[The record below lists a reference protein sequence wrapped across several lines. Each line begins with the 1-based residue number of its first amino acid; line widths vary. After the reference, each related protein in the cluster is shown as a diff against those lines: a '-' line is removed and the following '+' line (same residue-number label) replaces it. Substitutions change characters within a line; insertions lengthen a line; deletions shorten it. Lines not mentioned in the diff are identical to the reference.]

1 MISYFI
7 QVSFSWI
14 IFYLVYHYF
23 LRKETFFTINRYY
36 LLGTLLF
43 SLFVPIIGTW
53 LKYLT
58 AADPADVGEIFYV
71 ISEAPVVIDAAMTET
86 SQSNAILILLLLV
99 YLTGCLLAAIRFFI
113 GLHRIYRLAKHGD
126 QVNRGSYVLVHT
138 DQSHL
143 PFSFLN
149 LVFVSKKIPLPDR
162 IHHIIAHELCH
173 IKKWHTVDI
182 LFTEIIH
189 VFFWFNPIL
198 NYYKKALRQTHEF
211 DADAAASDLQ
221 NMQHYQN
228 LLMETAQS
236 GMELRMTHQFFNAE
250 LKNRLTMLIQKKSP
264 RTALGKYLLLV
275 PILALALFLFSNS
288 AIGPDN
294 PLKKQI
300 LTAIE
305 NADAAPHLM
314 NTATEIIQRYQEETK
329 ATESEIN
336 EILSEVGWETGIR
349 LEWIYNRRVHL
360 SFKEKIAASKGKL
373 DLVHKLKSFS
383 PPIYQKL
390 EPTIKQFKGNFPL
403 LNLNGH
409 LVAGHWMNLDVDRV
423 ISHSYVPPKEAKE
436 KYGDIAFGG
445 VINIELRDFDI
456 NDLGSKGVIIEA
468 GDSRLTTR
476 KGAKKV
482 DVLPRFP
489 GCEDINGTE
498 ADRCAMERFNEYIAD
513 NLQYPKIARDH
524 GVEGTVVVQF
534 EVDARGRIGKVAI
547 VRDIG
552 AGCGDEAKYLIQNM
566 NNLVDKWQPA
576 IKDGDPAV
584 YTLKVPVLFKL
595 DGLISK
601 KPFSARDEAYLNGA
615 IEKSF
620 REAVEDPQI
629 AKDAVALLEDFEWH
643 PRPLFIVDG
652 QVVAKDSIKLQQDE
666 IFKVTLIDEEQA
678 AELYDA
684 VNQKAVVISTYST
697 PQEQQLDKFYTKY
710 QDLLKKSP
718 DRGGVDLAEE
728 KSDKID
734 FAPKS
739 EKPFLTSLVTFP
751 NPARYKL
758 HLSFTAEPGPLTI
771 AVHDVQGKLLLEKQ
785 ISDFSGHYLG
795 ILESKSFIAR
805 EAFLSIT
812 QGKKRTTKIII
823 FSE

>member
-1 MISYFI
+1 M
-7 QVSFSWI
+7 
-14 IFYLVYHYF
+14 
-23 LRKETFFTINRYY
+23 
-36 LLGTLLF
+36 
-43 SLFVPIIGTW
+43 
-53 LKYLT
+53 T

-71 ISEAPVVIDAAMTET
+71 ISEAPVVINTAVNET
-86 SQSNAILILLLLV
+86 SQSNLLSLLLSLV
-99 YLTGCLLAAIRFFI
+99 YLTGCLIAATRFFI
-113 GLHRIYRLAKHGD
+113 GLLRIYRLAKHGD
-126 QVNRGSYVLVHT
+126 QVNHGSYVLVQT

-149 LVFVSKKIPLPDR
+149 FVFVSKKLPLPDR

-211 DADAAASDLQ
+211 DADAVASDLQ

-264 RTALGKYLLLV
+264 RKALRKYLVLV

-288 AIGPDN
+288 AMGPDDPFGKSIMAAIDTSKN
-294 PLKKQI
+294 KDDLRANVKVIVLNAISEGTHSIEEIQVKLNQI
-300 LTAIE
+300 GEKTGFRFRWNGYAVSCGFDMYTA
-305 NADAAPHLM
+305 
-314 NTATEIIQRYQEETK
+314 R
-329 ATESEIN
+329 
-336 EILSEVGWETGIR
+336 ETGY
-349 LEWIYNRRVHL
+349 LP
-360 SFKEKIAASKGKL
+360 SMAKIMNLPEVYLKL
-373 DLVHKLKSFS
+373 DKTLQEAKAF
-383 PPIYQKL
+383 
-390 EPTIKQFKGNFPL
+390 FPL
-403 LNLNGH
+403 LNINGH
-409 LVAGHWMNLDVDRV
+409 LIRGHWRTLDPNR
-423 ISHSYVPPKEAKE
+423 IINHSYTPPEQAKE

-445 VINIELRDFDI
+445 VLNIELRDFRVD
-456 NDLGSKGVIIEA
+456 DLGAQGVIIESA
-468 GDSRLTTR
+468 DPKAMQGSKIRR
-476 KGAKKV
+476 P

-489 GCEDINGTE
+489 GCEDIEGAE
-498 ADRCAMERFNEYIAD
+498 ADRCAVERFNEYIAD

-552 AGCGDEAKYLIQNM
+552 ARCGDEAKYLIQNM

-576 IKDGDPAV
+576 MKNGAPVA
-584 YTLKVPVLFKL
+584 YSLKVPVLFKL

-601 KPFSARDEAYLNGA
+601 KPFSARDEAHLDGA
-615 IEKSF
+615 NEKSF
-620 REAVEDPQI
+620 REAVEDPQL
-629 AKDAVALLEDFEWH
+629 AKDAVVLLEDFEWH

-652 QVVAKDSIKLQQDE
+652 QVIAKDSIKLQRDE
-666 IFKVTLIDEEQA
+666 ISKVTLIDEEQA

-697 PQEQQLDKFYTKY
+697 PQVRQLDKSYTRD
-710 QDLLKKSP
+710 QDLLKKSV
-718 DRGGVDLAEE
+718 DKGGVDLAEE

-739 EKPFLTSLVTFP
+739 EKPFLTNLVTFP

-758 HLSFTAEPGPLTI
+758 HLSFTAKPGPLTI

-785 ISDFSGHYLG
+785 INDFSGHYLG
-795 ILESKSFIAR
+795 ILESQDFIAR
-805 EAFLSIT
+805 EVFLSIT
-812 QGKKRTTKIII
+812 QGEKRISKIII